1 MNKTGRT
8 QDNLFL
14 GCHTNGKCIRQST
27 NRVMYGRERDRNK
40 TKVEWKYLEL
50 LKIECLKK
58 SPFDDELNVVK
69 TLKET
74 NRCMA
79 RKKENERMERRELF
93 FSSSFLR
100 KATPPNGLS
109 FQTDWFFLYSLF
121 YKLTKLSI

>member
-1 MNKTGRT
+1 MNKSGRT
-8 QDNLFL
+8 QDILFL

-93 FSSSFLR
+93 CFFFPEKGDTAQRPIL
-100 KATPPNGLS
+100 PDGLVLPL
-109 FQTDWFFLYSLF
+109 FFVL
-121 YKLTKLSI
+121 